1 MKVFEVGLIC
11 EFEGG
16 HGVLIAGGENL
27 FRDAR
32 TILIAAIEK
41 EIQFWKIDDSEGF
54 DEYDIQN
61 SNEHLAEYG
70 SALSQVVQA
79 TSIDELRKIKI
90 DKPSQLVMIKERE
103 ILLGVAAQ

>member
-16 HGVLIAGGENL
+16 HGVLIADSENL

-32 TILIAAIEK
+32 TVLIAEIEK
-41 EIQFWKIDDSEGF
+41 EIRFWKIDDSEGF

-61 SNEHLAEYG
+61 SNEYQAEYG
-70 SALSQVVQA
+70 NALSKLVQA
-79 TSIDELRKIKI
+79 TSIDELKEIKI

-103 ILLGVAAQ
+103 ILGGAA

>member
-16 HGVLIAGGENL
+16 HGVLIAGGDNL
-27 FRDAR
+27 FRDSR
-32 TILIAAIEK
+32 TVLIAEIEK
-41 EIQFWKIDDSEGF
+41 EMQFWKIDASDDGF

-61 SNEHLAEYG
+61 SNEYQAAYG

-90 DKPSQLVMIKERE
+90 DKPSQLVMIKERKV
-103 ILLGVAAQ
+103 LGGDK

>member
-16 HGVLIAGGENL
+16 HGVLIADSENL

-32 TILIAAIEK
+32 TVLIAEIEK

-61 SNEHLAEYG
+61 SNEYQAEYG
-70 SALSQVVQA
+70 NALSQLVQA
-79 TSIDELRKIKI
+79 TSIDELRQIKI
-90 DKPSQLVMIKERE
+90 DKPSQLVMISERE
-103 ILLGVAAQ
+103 ILGGAA

>member
-1 MKVFEVGLIC
+1 MKIFEVGLIC

-16 HGVLIAGGENL
+16 HGVLIAGGDNL

-32 TILIAAIEK
+32 TVLIAEIEK
-41 EIQFWKIDDSEGF
+41 EMQFWNIDANDDGF

-61 SNEHLAEYG
+61 SNEYLAEYG

-90 DKPSQLVMIKERE
+90 DKPSELVMIKERE
-103 ILLGVAAQ
+103 VIGGDE